1 MRVINRCPSAAF
13 SLLYVDILRAAK
25 TSPPASSRRAA
36 SRQRR
41 QFSCLL
47 MLSDC
52 SNQAP
57 SCRAVGKAPDPD
69 QKQQRE
75 SKTLHRRSPLMN
87 ACIHNA
93 EGREINE
100 SVWFGGETQQD
111 LIAWPSRTVAPG
123 DAKMLGKAGQTSRPL
138 PFRSI
143 CEKQKAIE
151 SGNICLK
158 ARPTPKAR
166 RQKNKVALFLFSKAE
181 PTSAKNR

>member
-1 MRVINRCPSAAF
+1 MKQNRLLKRNNIFSALIKVSLHSSSCFYENKFQMRVINRCPSAAF

-69 QKQQRE
+69 RKQRRE
-75 SKTLHRRSPLMN
+75 SKTLHRRAPLMN

-100 SVWFGGETQQD
+100 SV
-111 LIAWPSRTVAPG
+111 
-123 DAKMLGKAGQTSRPL
+123 
-138 PFRSI
+138 
-143 CEKQKAIE
+143 
-151 SGNICLK
+151 
-158 ARPTPKAR
+158 
-166 RQKNKVALFLFSKAE
+166 
-181 PTSAKNR
+181 

>member
-1 MRVINRCPSAAF
+1 MVVCFFFCPTWRRRGMKQNRLLKRNNIFRPSLKSCFTPPRILQNKFQMRVINRCPSAAF

-100 SVWFGGETQQD
+100 SV
-111 LIAWPSRTVAPG
+111 
-123 DAKMLGKAGQTSRPL
+123 
-138 PFRSI
+138 
-143 CEKQKAIE
+143 
-151 SGNICLK
+151 
-158 ARPTPKAR
+158 
-166 RQKNKVALFLFSKAE
+166 
-181 PTSAKNR
+181 